1 MRTLMTFVTLG
12 AGCAGYAYLQQTPA
26 AGEPYFNS
34 AKGNTAYEWNRD
46 IAPKSDFVRSPI
58 QDFVNRI
65 HAHTKSILDEFAND
79 SESGSESPTGNA
91 FERLRQVAQS
101 SSGTGSNGDAKSA
114 AAREY
119 SNSRATRTNVDRS
132 LPSTLDELQR
142 IAFQPAD
149 PVPVSGNRHVNVNA
163 PTESVDDSPIARE
176 REPSDTIRDSAI
188 LVVSEKQE
196 SASTTDRSQLTAT
209 DDAVPTGVSVS
220 PDQRTNSDQI
230 AERTLTTAKPASTI
244 SSNSNSAGSKVGEW
258 KVIGKTTEGRPMHSM
273 HLGNRGTRTLVIAG
287 LDGEDRFA
295 VRWLEQLADT
305 LAGRPDLLDS
315 NEVVFFRAGNPDGLI
330 QKVTENARGVVLN
343 RNFPSRRYRPTPGR
357 PATAI
362 PAGEIETRVI
372 LDTLYSFRPRRVIH
386 LSATTARSQIAYNRL
401 AKDIARELE
410 RSAKVGLTPLDV
422 EQQPGSIEDFSDG
435 TLEAAVLSMR
445 LSIGND
451 WQKAWASLQPRVLS
465 SIVGRLVDAAVAES
479 QDPDR
484 SPIPNAMVEPVSRNP
499 RRRGYE
505 EIPPPP
511 P

>member
-1 MRTLMTFVTLG
+1 MRTLMTFATLG

-26 AGEPYFNS
+26 AGEPYFQS
-34 AKGNTAYEWNRD
+34 AKGNAACEWNRD
-46 IAPKSDFVRSPI
+46 IAPKPDFVRIPV

-65 HAHTKSILDEFAND
+65 HAHTKSMLDEFANG
-79 SESGSESPTGNA
+79 SESGSEAPTGNA

-101 SSGTGSNGDAKSA
+101 SSGNGSHGEAKSA
-114 AAREY
+114 AAKGY
-119 SNSRATRTNVDRS
+119 SNSRATRTNVDCS

-149 PVPVSGNRHVNVNA
+149 PAPVSGNRNVNA
-163 PTESVDDSPIARE
+163 PTESVDDSRVALE

-188 LVVSEKQE
+188 RVVSEKQE
-196 SASTTDRSQLTAT
+196 SASSTARSQLTAT
-209 DDAVPTGVSVS
+209 NDTVQTDVTVSAVS
-220 PDQRTNSDQI
+220 RTNSDQL
-230 AERTLTTAKPASTI
+230 AERTPATAKPASTM
-244 SSNSNSAGSKVGEW
+244 SSNSAGLKVGEW
-258 KVIGKTTEGRPMHSM
+258 KVVGKTTEGRPMHSM
-273 HLGNRGTRTLVIAG
+273 HLGNHGTRTLVIAG
-287 LDGEDRFA
+287 LNGEDRFA

-305 LAGRPDLLDS
+305 LASRPDLLDN

-343 RNFPSRRYRPTPGR
+343 RNFPSRRYRPTPGLV
-357 PATAI
+357 ATAI

-372 LDTLYSFRPRRVIH
+372 LDTLYTFRPRRVIH

-401 AKDIARELE
+401 AKGVALELE
-410 RSAKVGLTPLDV
+410 RSAKFGLTPLDV
-422 EQQPGSIEDFSDG
+422 EQQPGSIEDFCDG
-435 TLEAAVLSMR
+435 TLEAAVLSMK

-465 SIVGRLVDAAVAES
+465 SIVGRSVDAAVAES